1 MPTLFGAGAD
11 LSNMDETHALYV
23 EEVIHQA
30 FVKVDEQGTE
40 AAAATGVVTNLTS
53 FLPKNV
59 FRADHP
65 FLFIIQ
71 QKDTMNILFMGRV
84 NNPTE

>member
-1 MPTLFGAGAD
+1 
-11 LSNMDETHALYV
+11 MDGTRELYV

-40 AAAATGVVTNLTS
+40 AAAATGVGSLTS
-53 FLPKNV
+53 LLPKNI

-65 FLFIIQ
+65 FIFIIQ
-71 QKDTMNILFMGRV
+71 QMIQAISCSL
-84 NNPTE
+84 EE